1 MSQDFVGDLLGNAI
15 QEYINERAIQL
26 SDDGVPLEKVQ
37 EKIAEEIEKK
47 DIPDIAQRLIEQISD
62 DCILSIYNIMESNL
76 DIELEREKHFLDH
89 NHQLWSRGFDMSL
102 TMYLIVLEASKDYRE
117 FFEGLPDSEK
127 RDIQYRYT
135 VLYNLNGRACQEFL
149 EILWLL
155 RGGFA
160 DAAFSRCRS
169 IYELS
174 VVSEL
179 ISENDESVAKSYYE
193 ASASDDS
200 EYNWA
205 RTIPKI
211 HNYKGKR
218 IQFSVLKDL
227 CTIVTSDKW
236 NSLYRTSCKTI
247 HAAPQATFARIGTPN
262 QEAFVSVGH
271 SDYGLAAPAINSAI
285 SLMLI
290 MFFFSR
296 ILHSFDSKMYTRV
309 IQKWLDKLI
318 SCYSE
323 IEEQCFPFSQEIA
336 DNN

>member
-1 MSQDFVGDLLGNAI
+1 M
-15 QEYINERAIQL
+15 
-26 SDDGVPLEKVQ
+26 
-37 EKIAEEIEKK
+37 KK
-47 DIPDIAQRLIEQISD
+47 R
-62 DCILSIYNIMESNL
+62 N
-76 DIELEREKHFLDH
+76 
-89 NHQLWSRGFDMSL
+89 
-102 TMYLIVLEASKDYRE
+102 
-117 FFEGLPDSEK
+117 
-127 RDIQYRYT
+127 IQYRYT

-179 ISENDESVAKSYYE
+179 IGENDESVAKSYYE

-205 RTIPKI
+205 RTIPKLR
-211 HNYKGKR
+211 NYKGKR
-218 IQFSVLKDL
+218 VPFSVLKDL

-262 QEAFVSVGH
+262 QDAFVSVGH

-285 SLMLI
+285 SLMLV
-290 MFFFSR
+290 MLFFSR

-309 IQKWLDKLI
+309 IQKWLDELI

-323 IEEQCFPFSQEIA
+323 IEKRCFPSSQEIA
-336 DNN
+336 DYN